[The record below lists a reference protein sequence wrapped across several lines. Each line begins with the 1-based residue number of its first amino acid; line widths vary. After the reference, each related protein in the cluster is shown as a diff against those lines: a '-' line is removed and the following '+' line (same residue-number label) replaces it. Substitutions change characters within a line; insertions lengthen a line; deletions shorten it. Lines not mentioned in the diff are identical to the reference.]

1 MKTLF
6 LLRHAKSSWKESDI
20 SDFDRPLNERGRR
33 AAPFMGRLL
42 SGRGLRPEL
51 IMSSPAKRARKT
63 AKLFKEAGSFDAEL
77 TFDDRIYEASANTL
91 LYVIGEVDDSLNSV
105 MLVGHNPGM
114 EGLIKVLTGDS
125 EPMPTAAVAV
135 IDLDIDEWKQ
145 IRPASGRVAVILRP
159 REEMT

>member
-42 SGRGLRPEL
+42 SDRGLRPEL
-51 IMSSPAKRARKT
+51 IMSSPAKRARRT
-63 AKLFKEAGSFDAEL
+63 AKLFKEAGGFDAEL

-135 IDLDIDEWKQ
+135 IDLEIDEWKQ